1 MESDSQC
8 PNTERSLM
16 CAGRSWIDTRNQIRS
31 ERTRLPRNVRRYHVR
46 TGEGLTQLKG
56 PLVGGVDRLVDG
68 VVTDPRSRIP
78 WELNPRLACDHPGC
92 PPRPELVCHPP
103 LPSDPAQTLVAG
115 AS

>member
-1 MESDSQC
+1 MGVVD
-8 PNTERSLM
+8 
-16 CAGRSWIDTRNQIRS
+16 
-31 ERTRLPRNVRRYHVR
+31 
-46 TGEGLTQLKG
+46 
-56 PLVGGVDRLVDG
+56 PLVDR

-115 AS
+115 ASWMLAYDTGTLPGALLDLNPLNLTIRDRHAYPQKRNPW